1 MWSATRLTASTFG
14 LLAGLGGLRHGIGEV
29 QQGNVR
35 PDGLFI
41 ESWTSGPI
49 AEHMDGEPG
58 LTIVPNMVATG
69 VLALIAS
76 VAVVVWAAW
85 FVQRRHGGLTLTAFS
100 VVMLLVGG
108 GVGPPVVGMLAG
120 WPGHATGT
128 PERAWPAR
136 LPASM
141 RRALASSWPLVFAL
155 AAANG
160 LFLFVISL
168 ALLFWFDVTNADLFL
183 WSFYLSV
190 VLLVAAS
197 MGAIARDAAGRSLVV
212 SGEVR

>member
-1 MWSATRLTASTFG
+1 V
-14 LLAGLGGLRHGIGEV
+14 LAGLGGLRHGIGEV

-41 ESWTSGPI
+41 ESWTTGPI

-58 LTIVPNMVATG
+58 LTIVPNMLATG

-85 FVQRRHGGLTLTAFS
+85 FVQRSRGGLTLTALS

-120 WPGHATGT
+120 WPGHAIGT

-141 RRALASSWPLVFAL
+141 RRALASSWPMVFAL

-160 LFLFVISL
+160 LFLFLVSL

-190 VLLVAAS
+190 LLLLAAS
-197 MGAIARDAAGRSLVV
+197 MGAIAWDAARRSMLA